1 MSSLKDKLPD
11 IDRRIKKIKNLL
23 NPQFRK
29 NAIQKITK
37 DMTECKSLKDMEELY
52 PTLELLMDKKAIRGI
67 LSGLEDVKAGRF
79 TSIET
84 L

>member
-1 MSSLKDKLPD
+1 MPSLKDKLPD
-11 IDRRIKKIKNLL
+11 VDKRIKRIKDLL
-23 NPQFRK
+23 NPKSRK

-37 DMTECKSLKDMEELY
+37 EMTECKSLKDMEELY